1 VDFRSARDGETLQAR
16 GKILVNAAGP
26 WVEDVLHRAGRNAAS
41 RVRLVKGSHIVT
53 RKFWSG
59 DQAYLLQNSDKRVIF
74 VNPYEGD
81 LALIGTTDIPFE
93 GRAEDVRIDEH
104 EVEYLLS
111 VVDRYFIAAPKIGE
125 VVDSFSGVRP
135 LFDDKS
141 ANPSAVT
148 RDYVFDVEAPAGQ
161 APMLSVFGG
170 KITTYRR
177 LAEHALEKLS
187 AHLPQMSGAWTER
200 SALPGGDFPDANFSL
215 FLQELRLRRPWLPL
229 EVAHGYARR
238 YGTRVDSLLHGAKS
252 ISDLGRPFGGTLYER
267 EARFLAREEWAID
280 AEDIL
285 ERRTKHGLH
294 LTEKERADFTAW
306 FQMLT
311 RQPV

>member
-1 VDFRSARDGETLQAR
+1 M
-16 GKILVNAAGP
+16 
-26 WVEDVLHRAGRNAAS
+26 
-41 RVRLVKGSHIVT
+41 
-53 RKFWSG
+53 
-59 DQAYLLQNSDKRVIF
+59 IF

-93 GRAEDVRIDEH
+93 GRPEDVRIEKS

-111 VVDRYFIAAPKIGE
+111 VVDRYFTSAPKIGE

-141 ANPSAVT
+141 ADPSAVT
-148 RDYVFDVEAPAGQ
+148 RDYVFDVEAPTGQ

-187 AHLPQMSGAWTER
+187 PYLPQMRGVWTER
-200 SALPGGDFPDANFSL
+200 AALPGGDIPGADFAL
-215 FLQELRLRRPWLPL
+215 FLEELRRRRPWLPQD
-229 EVAHGYARR
+229 VAHGYARR
-238 YGTRVDSLLHGAKS
+238 YGTRVDNLLNGAKS

-267 EARFLAREEWAID
+267 EARFLSEEEWATD

-285 ERRTKHGLH
+285 ERRTKHALH
-294 LTEKERADFTAW
+294 LTQKERGEFTAW

-311 RQPV
+311 PQPV